1 METVIENRSNI
12 NVRNWQSANRNLQ
25 DASLRES
32 FDAEQ
37 WNLLEKVLGE
47 RLSEVHPRIV
57 SFFSNPTN
65 PDVKSKIELHTLPS
79 KFWAR
84 VVTFV
89 LSQGLYESHLQR
101 IPTRFFVSR
110 RADGAMRFVREFDCE
125 NARRVF
131 DSDFVVRDVD
141 GTQKFFEVFEEIGVD
156 VEMDFEPTNDGGIV
170 NKCKRFSWRGL
181 RIPMFG
187 LECEFR
193 GRVEKNKQLHFTGY
207 LRMNPKTRFGKF
219 FAYNILRRPKLLAC
233 LHYYVPFA
241 WDRN

>member
-1 METVIENRSNI
+1 MESVIENSSNI
-12 NVRNWQSANRNLQ
+12 TVRNWQSANWNLQ
-25 DASLRES
+25 DASGQES
-32 FDAEQ
+32 FDRDQ

-57 SFFSNPTN
+57 AFFSNPAN
-65 PDVKSKIELHTLPS
+65 LHVKSTIELHTLPA

-89 LSQGLYESHLQR
+89 LAQGLYESHLQG
-101 IPTRFFVSR
+101 IPTRFFVSK
-110 RADGAMRFVREFDCE
+110 RADGAMRFVREFDCDT
-125 NARRVF
+125 ARRVF

-141 GTQKFFEVFEEIGVD
+141 GTQKFFEVFKELGID
-156 VEMDFEPTNDGGIV
+156 VEMDFEPLEDGGIV
-170 NKCKRFSWRGL
+170 NKCKKFSWNGW

-187 LECEFR
+187 LQCEFQ

-219 FAYNILRRPKLLAC
+219 LAHTVLRRPKLLAC
-233 LHYYVPFA
+233 LHYFVPLA
-241 WDRN
+241 